1 MAEMADGPLS
11 GVRVIDL
18 TQLVMGPLA
27 TQTLADLGADVI
39 KVESPEGDVV
49 RRVGPSLTGT
59 MGPIFLHLNRN
70 KRSVVLD
77 LKDPAA
83 RERLLQLVATA
94 DVLVHSY
101 RPQAMARLGLAYDD
115 VRRHNPRLVYAGLF
129 GFGQDGPYAA
139 DGAFDDMIQ
148 LMSGLAEMMG
158 RTTDGRPR
166 YVPANLV
173 DRSVG
178 LYAFGIV
185 AAALYGRERTG
196 MGQEIA
202 IPMFETF
209 ASMMLGDHL
218 YGATYVPP
226 RPPQG
231 YPRLLVKDRGPYPT
245 SDGYICCMIYTQ
257 RQWDDFLRVADPAG
271 ALAGDERIADLGS
284 RARNAGA
291 VFDLIAGITRRHPTD
306 HWLPLLRGAGL
317 TAVRMATVEDLVDD
331 PHLRAVGQFV
341 DVEQPSEGRLR
352 LLRLPGTWSGWAPT
366 IRRPPPELGE
376 HTDAVLTEI
385 GAA

>member
-306 HWLPLLRGAGL
+306 HWLPLLRRAGL

>member
-1 MAEMADGPLS
+1 MTETTDGPLA
-11 GVRVIDL
+11 GVRVIDM
-18 TQLVMGPLA
+18 TALVMGPLA
-27 TQTLADLGADVI
+27 TQMLADLGADVI
-39 KVESPEGDVV
+39 KIESPEGDVV

-83 RERLLQLVATA
+83 RERLLRLIATA

-101 RPQAMARLGLAYDD
+101 RPQAMARLGLAYED

-158 RTTDGRPR
+158 RTTDGQPR

-196 MGQEIA
+196 AGQEIA

-209 ASMMLGDHL
+209 ASMVLGDHL

-257 RQWDDFLRVADPAG
+257 RQWSDFLSVADPTG
-271 ALAGDERIADLGS
+271 ALAGDERIADLGA
-284 RARNAGA
+284 RARNAAA
-291 VFDLIAGITRRHPTD
+291 VFELIAGITRRHPTD

-331 PHLRAVGQFV
+331 PHLRAVGHFV
-341 DVEQPSEGRLR
+341 DVEQASEGRLQ
-352 LLRLPGTWSGWAPT
+352 LLRLPGTWSGWAPAV
-366 IRRPPPELGE
+366 RRPPPELGE
-376 HTDAVLTEI
+376 HTDAVLAEI

>member
-196 MGQEIA
+196 TGQEIA

>member
-196 MGQEIA
+196 TGQEIA

-257 RQWDDFLRVADPAG
+257 RQWDDFLRIADPAG

-306 HWLPLLRGAGL
+306 HWLPLLRRAGL